1 MDELAI
7 VFGYRNREPIRVK
20 RCLESLSKQ
29 TDSDFRVVFVD
40 YGSAKIFADQIKEI
54 VAQYGFVDYH
64 YSFTQGWFWNRAHAL
79 NTGVRIAGDVAFVVT
94 SDVDLIFPVHFVSL
108 LKKNLKSDLELHVV
122 ANNLPEK
129 FDRWGHL
136 KDNKRTYG
144 KKRGNTALGLVQG
157 VAKSVFEQVGGFD
170 EYYCIWGAEDED
182 LNERLK
188 RVGIETKWLDIN
200 TPPLYHQWHATSGP
214 RSFNLPS
221 RWQEVLVNY
230 KIQMREDVNR
240 NQSGNWGKLIKDEDR
255 LLLDLDS
262 DQDTI
267 NLQGLPVHLALIK
280 MMEKINNAKT
290 GDILK
295 FLIQGTEASMNEKSK
310 LVNLLNWI
318 NKNLDRVDSP
328 VLLVNDL
335 TFYKRRNSIL
345 DYRDTI
351 AYLVLENRNAWSD
364 YYLDIDSDNLIFSVV
379 K

>member
-40 YGSAKIFADQIKEI
+40 YGSEKIFADHIKEI

-79 NTGVRIAGDVAFVVT
+79 NTGVRIAGDVTFVVT
-94 SDVDLIFPVHFVSL
+94 SDIDLIFPIDFVSQ
-108 LKKNLKSDLELHVV
+108 LKKNLKPDLELHIV

-129 FDRWGHL
+129 FDRWDQL
-136 KDNKRTYG
+136 QDRKRAYG

-157 VAKSVFEQVGGFD
+157 VAKSVFERVGGFD

-188 RVGIETKWLDIN
+188 KVGIETKWLDIN

-230 KIQMREDVNR
+230 KFQMREDINR
-240 NQSGNWGKLIKDEDR
+240 NQSGIWGKLIKSEDR
-255 LLLDLDS
+255 LLFDLNS
-262 DQDTI
+262 DKEII
-267 NLQGLPVHLALIK
+267 NLQGLPVYLALTK
-280 MMEKINNAKT
+280 MMEKIDTAKS
-290 GDILK
+290 GDILNFDLYK
-295 FLIQGTEASMNEKSK
+295 SKDNEATSK
-310 LVNLLNWI
+310 LVSLLNWV
-318 NKNLDRVDSP
+318 NKGLDRIDSP
-328 VLLVNDL
+328 VMLVNDL
-335 TFYKRRNSIL
+335 TFYRRRNGLL

-351 AYLVLENRNAWSD
+351 AYLVLENRDTWSD
-364 YYLDIDSDNLIFSVV
+364 YYLDIDSGNLKFAVV